1 MTNIKHELKKLRK
14 LYKSLIEKNDKY
26 LKLDVEGYITINKK
40 NDNIYFYHN
49 YYKDEK
55 LIREYI
61 KHQEINLIKNLTQ
74 KQYSKRIASKLIK
87 RYNLLDKLIN
97 SFNDFDEYEKLP
109 DYKKD
114 LIDPV
119 LPNYDKIVQEWYKT
133 DYKKLDF
140 NNENKHYLTNKGEKV
155 RSKSEKILA
164 DLFSSKG
171 ILYKYE
177 APLQINNFTI
187 YPDFTFISPY
197 NMEEIYWEHFGM
209 IANENYAASM
219 IKKLSLYEK
228 NGIKLGD
235 NLIIS
240 MESAN
245 SGLDLEWIES
255 NIDFYLIKKWG

>member
-1 MTNIKHELKKLRK
+1 M
-14 LYKSLIEKNDKY
+14 
-26 LKLDVEGYITINKK
+26 
-40 NDNIYFYHN
+40 
-49 YYKDEK
+49 
-55 LIREYI
+55 
-61 KHQEINLIKNLTQ
+61 
-74 KQYSKRIASKLIK
+74 
-87 RYNLLDKLIN
+87 
-97 SFNDFDEYEKLP
+97 
-109 DYKKD
+109 
-114 LIDPV
+114 
-119 LPNYDKIVQEWYKT
+119 LPNYDKTVQEWYKT
-133 DYKKLDF
+133 NYNKLDF

-209 IANENYAASM
+209 VANENYAASM
-219 IKKLSLYEK
+219 IKKLSLYEM
-228 NGIKLGD
+228 NGIRLGK

-245 SGLDLEWIES
+245 SGLDLKWIES
-255 NIDFYLIKKWG
+255 NIDFYLLKK

>member
-1 MTNIKHELKKLRK
+1 MTNIKHELKNLRK

-40 NDNIYFYHN
+40 NDSVYFYHN

-61 KHQEINLIKNLTQ
+61 KHQEIDLIKNLTQ
-74 KQYSKRIASKLIK
+74 KQYSKRIASKLNK
-87 RYNLLDKLIN
+87 RYNLLDKLIK
-97 SFNDFDEYEKLP
+97 SFNDVDEYEKLP
-109 DYKKD
+109 DYRKD
-114 LIDPV
+114 LVDPV
-119 LPNYDKIVQEWYKT
+119 LPNYDKTVQEWYKT
-133 DYKKLDF
+133 NYNKLDF

-177 APLQINNFTI
+177 APLQINSFTI

-197 NMEEIYWEHFGM
+197 SMEEIYWEHFGM

-219 IKKLSLYEK
+219 IKKLSLYEM
-228 NGIKLGD
+228 NGIKLGK

-245 SGLDLEWIES
+245 SGLDLKWIES
-255 NIDFYLIKKWG
+255 NIDFYLLKK

>member
-1 MTNIKHELKKLRK
+1 MYDIKNELIKLKRLYKKL
-14 LYKSLIEKNDKY
+14 IEQNNKY
-26 LKLDVEGYITINKK
+26 LDLDCKGYVSRSKRDGNF
-40 NDNIYFYHN
+40 YFYQNLH
-49 YYKDEK
+49 KDGK
-55 LIREYI
+55 LIRKYI
-61 KHQEINLIKNLTQ
+61 KNEDKNLIVNLTQ
-74 KQYSKRIASKLIK
+74 KQYSKKISPKLYRRYYLINELIK
-87 RYNLLDKLIN
+87 NLEQDSDYNKLV
-97 SFNDFDEYEKLP
+97 

-119 LPNYDKIVQEWYKT
+119 LPNYDKIVQKWYKT

-140 NNENKHYLTNKGEKV
+140 NNESKHYLTNKGEKV

-228 NGIKLGD
+228 NDIRLGD

-255 NIDFYLIKKWG
+255 NIDFYLINK